1 LKVLAMLLLTLRG
14 TPFIYY
20 GEEIGMRDIAVRRSE
35 IKDPVG
41 KRFWPFFKGRDGCRS
56 PMQWDGS
63 LYAGFSNNL
72 PWLPVHPNHTWRN
85 VESQRADMN
94 SLFNFYRRLI
104 QLRREFPALRKGLF
118 QLLTFDPVSLLAYLR
133 VLPGQTLLIAL
144 NFSRKPRRLMLGRE
158 LTKKPWKLVL
168 TSHQPHQAVVEKDYL
183 SLRSY
188 EAIILQQDG

>member
-1 LKVLAMLLLTLRG
+1 MLLLTLRG

-133 VLPGQTLLIAL
+133 VLPGQTLLIA
-144 NFSRKPRRLMLGRE
+144 
-158 LTKKPWKLVL
+158 
-168 TSHQPHQAVVEKDYL
+168 
-183 SLRSY
+183 
-188 EAIILQQDG
+188 